1 MHQTGWQ
8 KIQRKEKV
16 AKKGYGFIKN
26 KEFSGYL
33 SKNGRS
39 IDLLKIEDLQENRD
53 GGSDIILN
61 FMWFQ
66 KLC

>member
-1 MHQTGWQ
+1 MDLS
-8 KIQRKEKV
+8 
-16 AKKGYGFIKN
+16 KN
-26 KEFSGYL
+26 KEFLGYL
-33 SKNGRS
+33 SKNGWS
-39 IDLLKIEDLQENRD
+39 VDLLKIEDLQENRD